1 MGSIPE
7 HCPSCQS
14 HLVITELSCP
24 VCGTK
29 VNGEYEPNIFS
40 RLSPDDLNF
49 ITLFVQAKG
58 NLKDMERSLGISY
71 WTIRRKLDDIVEFL
85 SKPETPVEPRTSRQM
100 SVLDRLK
107 RGEISVQEAAAMLEQ
122 IKRGE

>member
-1 MGSIPE
+1 MGNIPE

-14 HLVITELSCP
+14 NLVITELSCP

-49 ITLFVQAKG
+49 ITWFVQAKG
-58 NLKDMERSLGISY
+58 NVKEMERTLGISY

-85 SKPETPVEPRTSRQM
+85 SKPEAPAEQRASRRI
-100 SVLDRLK
+100 VILDRLK
-107 RGEISVQEAAAMLEQ
+107 RGEITVQEAATLLEQ